1 MDTEKITRYYEEAIN
16 SINNA
21 SESGRNEI
29 ADYLIGYYNHLNTN
43 KLREYNLTKEEATEI
58 ANRLRAY
65 KENSLDQGI
74 ESVVVENT
82 ATNANN
88 VTGNNNINNDIVTQK
103 VNNAIDALNAT
114 NSLNIADNSQALS
127 QINNMID
134 YYTSL
139 SGDNMRREGITS
151 YDEAREIAR
160 RLAEY
165 RDNELTNR
173 EREATVEEEK
183 TTELSSESEIRPVSL
198 GKEEEKLGEAENAE
212 EAEIIQPEEELSL
225 SEVYAQ
231 SNTDENTD
239 SNEEEVEIVNEELKP
254 DTENEIVENKNMRV
268 NNAVDYVIWSSEK
281 LNLDEALEY
290 IQKEIDKYNNYKVDK
305 GSRYSAVEAKEIA
318 KKLELYKQGLMKNY
332 EKFKKLDD
340 TVTGHI
346 KYAETLELNDSIEYV
361 DKTINYYNNN
371 SSDKFTK
378 EDTEYIVKR
387 LTAYKN
393 TLEDRLDNKNGN
405 QNENEKNKE
414 SRIKVVGKRVCK
426 WISKHKRQILIGV
439 GCAAIATGLFAI
451 SASAIPTLMAA
462 NSANWWIAKS
472 VGNVALMNTLHA
484 NNIALGAKV
493 GAVFAGK
500 VGTWTIPA
508 GAVIGKS
515 ALVSSIAGV
524 SGFGVSSVVS
534 ALHKKFVPKTNSNG
548 EEIVSKEEAK
558 IYYDRGYKK
567 GLKKGRK
574 ETNDREYNDGFDAG
588 YDAALEDME
597 KDNKDNKDNKDDKSK
612 TSFQSLRNGFA
623 RLFNKSKKK
632 NDDDEWEPIV
642 SNDNNNSNRPS
653 LSEREDWRK
662 HFANNGVENPGVEKP
677 PIIDV
682 GVISTD
688 EFEQSATENDVA
700 ENVASSVA
708 NFMNDT
714 DSKEAVPVTQEDATK
729 KVSLEKPKTENP
741 YGELAEDMTRLYSE
755 NLGEKPVSPT
765 NSFVY
770 NAEKDKT
777 DDIWTIAHRAGGY
790 YIENSKKT
798 DIDAEIKAL
807 KDKLVLDTP
816 EKEKD
821 WELGF
826 KAGMEDYKKKI
837 DDFNKKAKYAS
848 LYLNLEQLN
857 DLNPGAN
864 ITVDDA
870 NPNILYSDIDANLLT
885 LPNGWYYNNKNGITN
900 KHNTET
906 GMYQSYTVEKYQEEK
921 NNSGSH
927 RR

>member
-16 SINNA
+16 RIDSAN
-21 SESGRNEI
+21 ESDRNGI
-29 ADYLIGYYNHLNTN
+29 ADYLIGYYANMSTD
-43 KLREYNLTKEEATEI
+43 NLSRYTITKEEATEI
-58 ANRLRAY
+58 ANRLRSY

-74 ESVVVENT
+74 ENVE
-82 ATNANN
+82 
-88 VTGNNNINNDIVTQK
+88 
-103 VNNAIDALNAT
+103 VNT
-114 NSLNIADNSQALS
+114 NSVINSSNEERKTAD
-127 QINNMID
+127 
-134 YYTSL
+134 
-139 SGDNMRREGITS
+139 
-151 YDEAREIAR
+151 
-160 RLAEY
+160 
-165 RDNELTNR
+165 
-173 EREATVEEEK
+173 EEEK

-198 GKEEEKLGEAENAE
+198 AKEEEKVGEAEE
-212 EAEIIQPEEELSL
+212 VEAILPEEELSL
-225 SEVYAQ
+225 SEVFGQ
-231 SNTDENTD
+231 NSTDENID
-239 SNEEEVEIVNEELKP
+239 SEVVNEEQKT
-254 DTENEIVENKNMRV
+254 DTENEIVENENMRV

-318 KKLELYKQGLMKNY
+318 RKLELYKQGLIKNY
-332 EKFKKLDD
+332 ETFKKLDD

-346 KYAETLELNDSIEYV
+346 KYAETLELNDSIEYI

-393 TLEDRLDNKNGN
+393 TLEDKLNNKNDE
-405 QNENEKNKE
+405 QRESEKNKE

-729 KVSLEKPKTENP
+729 KVSLEKAKTEGP

-777 DDIWTIAHRAGGY
+777 DDIWTIAHRAGVY
-790 YIENSKKT
+790 YAENGKTAKIWDEVAKIKISLKMSSIEQF
-798 DIDAEIKAL
+798 
-807 KDKLVLDTP
+807 
-816 EKEKD
+816 KE
-821 WELGF
+821 WESGF
-826 KAGMEDYKKKI
+826 NAGVNDYMKKI
-837 DDFNKKAKYAS
+837 DDSNVKS
-848 LYLNLEQLN
+848 
-857 DLNPGAN
+857 
-864 ITVDDA
+864 
-870 NPNILYSDIDANLLT
+870 S
-885 LPNGWYYNNKNGITN
+885 
-900 KHNTET
+900 
-906 GMYQSYTVEKYQEEK
+906 
-921 NNSGSH
+921 SH

>member
-1 MDTEKITRYYEEAIN
+1 MDTEKITRYYEDAIN
-16 SINNA
+16 RINSAN
-21 SESGRNEI
+21 ESDRNGI
-29 ADYLIGYYNHLNTN
+29 IDYLIGFYANMSAD
-43 KLREYNLTKEEATEI
+43 NLSRYTIAKEEATEI

-74 ESVVVENT
+74 ENVE
-82 ATNANN
+82 
-88 VTGNNNINNDIVTQK
+88 
-103 VNNAIDALNAT
+103 VNT
-114 NSLNIADNSQALS
+114 NSVINSSNEERKTAD
-127 QINNMID
+127 
-134 YYTSL
+134 
-139 SGDNMRREGITS
+139 
-151 YDEAREIAR
+151 
-160 RLAEY
+160 
-165 RDNELTNR
+165 
-173 EREATVEEEK
+173 EEEK

-198 GKEEEKLGEAENAE
+198 AKEEEKVGEAENAE
-212 EAEIIQPEEELSL
+212 EVEAILPEEEPSL
-225 SEVYAQ
+225 SEVFGQ
-231 SNTDENTD
+231 NSTDENTD
-239 SNEEEVEIVNEELKP
+239 SEVVNEEQKP
-254 DTENEIVENKNMRV
+254 DTENEIVENENMRV

-305 GSRYSAVEAKEIA
+305 GSRYSVVEAKEIA
-318 KKLELYKQGLMKNY
+318 RKLELYKQGLMKNY

-493 GAVFAGK
+493 GAVFAAK
-500 VGTWTIPA
+500 TGTWTIPA
-508 GAVIGKS
+508 GAIIGKS
-515 ALVSSIAGV
+515 ALVSSIAGI

-534 ALHKKFVPKTNSNG
+534 ALHKKFVPRTNSNG

-558 IYYDRGYKK
+558 IYYDKGYKK

-574 ETNDREYNDGFDAG
+574 ETNDREYDDGFDAG
-588 YDAALEDME
+588 YDAALEDIE
-597 KDNKDNKDNKDDKSK
+597 KEKIDNKDNNDAKNK

-632 NDDDEWEPIV
+632 NDDDEWEPII

-653 LSEREDWRK
+653 LSEREDWQE
-662 HFANNGVENPGVEKP
+662 HFANNGVENPEAEKP
-677 PIIDV
+677 PIIDS

-688 EFEQSATENDVA
+688 EFEQNATENDVA
-700 ENVASSVA
+700 ENVASNVA

-714 DSKEAVPVTQEDATK
+714 DSKEPVPVTQEDATK
-729 KVSLEKPKTENP
+729 KVSLEKAKTEGP

-777 DDIWTIAHRAGGY
+777 DDIWTIAHRAGVY
-790 YIENSKKT
+790 YAENGKTAKIWDEVAKIKISLKMSSIEQF
-798 DIDAEIKAL
+798 
-807 KDKLVLDTP
+807 
-816 EKEKD
+816 KE
-821 WELGF
+821 WESGF
-826 KAGMEDYKKKI
+826 NAGVNDYMKKI

-885 LPNGWYYNNKNGITN
+885 LPNGWYYNNKNVITN

-921 NNSGSH
+921 NNSSSH